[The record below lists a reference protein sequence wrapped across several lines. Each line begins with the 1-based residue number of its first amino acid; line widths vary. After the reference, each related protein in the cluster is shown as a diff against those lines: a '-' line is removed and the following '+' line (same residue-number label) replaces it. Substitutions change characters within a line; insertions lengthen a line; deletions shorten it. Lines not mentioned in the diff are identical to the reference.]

1 MFKNRFKVTKQ
12 MRKELR
18 TAARQE
24 KELTPAKSDKLLRG
38 YEKTMAILSRGCS
51 VTAA

>member
-1 MFKNRFKVTKQ
+1 
-12 MRKELR
+12 MRRTEAKER
-18 TAARQE
+18 
-24 KELTPAKSDKLLRG
+24 KELTPEKSEMLLRG

>member
-1 MFKNRFKVTKQ
+1 MKLTKQ
-12 MRKELR
+12 MRKALS
-18 TAARQE
+18 TAHRQD
-24 KELTPAKSDKLLRG
+24 KELTPTKSDKLLRG